1 MASQTC
7 RRYVSCVSC
16 SISESNSGTSDWS
29 ESDSSLF
36 ESANISVSLVG
47 QKIHLLGRLIAQSN
61 LYIYVAASPQ
71 VKLTVRNADG

>member
-1 MASQTC
+1 MMVSQTC

-36 ESANISVSLVG
+36 ESTNISVSLVG
-47 QKIHLLGRLIAQSN
+47 KNELRLIIQSN
-61 LYIYVAASPQ
+61 LYIY
-71 VKLTVRNADG
+71 LY